1 MIEFMSFKIP
11 VIAEAM
17 RSLGYK
23 GKVVMGEDVS
33 YVESATGGTI
43 FALQC
48 FSKDSQSLGDT
59 DAEIAL
65 VRFYVLWQNIADYNE
80 LQIDGLCNWY
90 NATQAFSKLYRRN
103 TSDDSDLFLEADL
116 YVLDGMTA
124 ASFEGKV
131 LLFIEHFEHAKHC
144 LGYYKRTS
152 KAEIIDRHHRAIE
165 FIHGEHKDFAQA
177 VDLYRQ
183 NAHLGFAG
191 SQNNFG
197 DLFEEGTGVPRDD
210 LLAVYWYT
218 RASERG
224 EPTAYLS
231 LASILEG
238 SSTGTDAL
246 IVAAKYALLAADKL
260 PDGIN
265 KLFAGQIR
273 DKLAQQLDPETW
285 NFAMGLAANFKP
297 IYQEKSTMGDA
308 PGHKALAAPGSPSIN

>member
-48 FSKDSQSLGDT
+48 FSKDSQTLGDT
-59 DAEIAL
+59 DSEIAL
-65 VRFYVLWQNIADYNE
+65 VRFYALWQNIADYNE
-80 LQIDGLCNWY
+80 LEIDGLCNWF
-90 NATQAFSKLYRRN
+90 NAE
-103 TSDDSDLFLEADL
+103 LFLEADL

-152 KAEIIDRHHRAIE
+152 KAEIIDRHRRAIE
-165 FIHGEHKDFAQA
+165 LIHGEHKDFAQA

-218 RASERG
+218 RAAERG

-238 SSTGTDAL
+238 SSTCTDAL
-246 IVAAKYALLAADKL
+246 TVAAKYAVLAADKL

-273 DKLAQQLDPETW
+273 DKLAQLLDPETW
-285 NFAMGLAANFKP
+285 NFAMRLAANFKP

>member
-1 MIEFMSFKIP
+1 VIEFMSFKIP

-48 FSKDSQSLGDT
+48 FSKDSQTLGDT
-59 DAEIAL
+59 DSEIAL
-65 VRFYVLWQNIADYNE
+65 VRFYALWQNIADYNE
-80 LQIDGLCNWY
+80 LEIDGLCNWF
-90 NATQAFSKLYRRN
+90 NAE
-103 TSDDSDLFLEADL
+103 LFLEADL

-152 KAEIIDRHHRAIE
+152 KAEIIDRHRRAIE
-165 FIHGEHKDFAQA
+165 LIHGEHKDFAQA

-218 RASERG
+218 RAAERG

-238 SSTGTDAL
+238 SSTCTDAL
-246 IVAAKYALLAADKL
+246 TVAAKYAVLAADKL

-273 DKLAQQLDPETW
+273 DKLAQLLDPETW
-285 NFAMGLAANFKP
+285 NFAMRLAANFKP

>member
-1 MIEFMSFKIP
+1 
-11 VIAEAM
+11 M

-33 YVESATGGTI
+33 YVESATSGTI

-48 FSKDSQSLGDT
+48 FDEDRNPLGDM
-59 DAEIAL
+59 DSEIAL
-65 VRFYVLWQNIADYNE
+65 VRFYSVWPNIADYNE
-80 LQIDGLCNWY
+80 LEIDGLCNWY
-90 NATQAFSKLYRRN
+90 NATQAFSKLYRRS
-103 TSDDSDLFLEADL
+103 TSEFSDLVLEADL

-124 ASFEGKV
+124 ASFEAKI
-131 LLFIEHFEHAKHC
+131 LLFIDHFEYARHC

-165 FIHGEHKDFAQA
+165 LIHGEHKDFAQA
-177 VDLYRQ
+177 TDLYRQ
-183 NAHLGFAG
+183 NAYLGFAG

-197 DLFEEGTGVPRDD
+197 DLFEEGTGVPRDN

-231 LASILEG
+231 LASILGE
-238 SSTGTDAL
+238 SSTGADAL
-246 IVAAKYALLAADKL
+246 TVAAKYAVLAADRL
-260 PDGIN
+260 PEGIN
-265 KLFAGQIR
+265 KLSAIQIR
-273 DKLAQQLDPETW
+273 DKLAELLDPDTW
-285 NFAMGLAANFKP
+285 NFAMSLAANFKP